1 MTRMLWLTIA
11 LTFAGCQHFKALPQ
25 QTENCA
31 IEAFDPA
38 SLPIVLAAV
47 KDALDKS
54 TDAESFAL
62 LDSAAIT
69 FGWKFVT
76 CELAAVI
83 TDLEKPTAGADGETI
98 DPSTGWPIAT
108 RSTMVVRGSSWLA
121 ARGIS
126 LAK

>member
-1 MTRMLWLTIA
+1 MRPLILVV
-11 LTFAGCQHFKALPQ
+11 LVLSSCQHFKALPQ

-31 IEAFDPA
+31 VESFDPA
-38 SLPIVLAAV
+38 TLPIVAQAV
-47 KDALDKS
+47 KAALDKS
-54 TDAESFAL
+54 TDAESYVAL
-62 LDSAAIT
+62 DACALQ

-76 CELAAVI
+76 CELAAI
-83 TDLEKPTAGADGETI
+83 MTDLEKPTAGADGETI

-108 RSTMVVRGSSWLA
+108 RSTMVIRGNSWLA